1 MFSPTQIEQLAA
13 KLDAARVSRRKG
25 PNGATLSY
33 LETWDVIATANA
45 VFGFDGWSRE
55 TVMLEQLHPPVL
67 ITDPASAEN
76 GGCVCAYSCKA
87 RVTVFAGDRA
97 IVREGCGAARGFA
110 RTASEAIEQAIKAAE
125 SDATKRAFATFGNA
139 FGLCLYDKQQRDVAP
154 LANGRRQSVEQAID
168 TGFVQR
174 RPPTSQRAVAA
185 RNGKLADDI
194 PV

>member
-1 MFSPTQIEQLAA
+1 MFTSEQKEQLAA
-13 KLDAARVSRRKG
+13 KLDAGRVSKRKG

-33 LETWDVIATANA
+33 LETWDVLSTANA

-76 GGCVCAYSCKA
+76 GGCVCAYSCKV
-87 RVTVFAGDRA
+87 RVTVYAGDRA
-97 IVREGCGAARGFA
+97 IIREGCGAARGFA
-110 RTASEAIEQAIKAAE
+110 RTAGESIEQAIKAAE
-125 SDATKRAFATFGNA
+125 SDATKRAFSTFGNA

-154 LANGRRQSVEQAID
+154 STNGRRQPQQAINSAFA
-168 TGFVQR
+168 GERQA
-174 RPPTSQRAVAA
+174 SLSKRAMAA
-185 RNGKLADDI
+185 NGKHDV